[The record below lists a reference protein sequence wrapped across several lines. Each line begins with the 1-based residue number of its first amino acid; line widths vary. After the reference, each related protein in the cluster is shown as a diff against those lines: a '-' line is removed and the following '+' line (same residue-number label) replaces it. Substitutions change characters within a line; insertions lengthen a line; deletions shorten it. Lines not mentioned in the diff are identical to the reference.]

1 MSERWKRWE
10 RAIAQSLQGQRLPI
24 IGRQS
29 PDVVSASWACEVK
42 VRREVPKW
50 LLEAVAQAETGARLV
65 GRRPLVV
72 LIHNPGKG
80 KRSKRLAILPL
91 EVLEDWQR
99 ELGHDGKEV
108 AS

>member
-1 MSERWKRWE
+1 
-10 RAIAQSLQGQRLPI
+10 
-24 IGRQS
+24 
-29 PDVVSASWACEVK
+29 
-42 VRREVPKW
+42 
-50 LLEAVAQAETGARLV
+50 V

-80 KRSKRLAILPL
+80 KRAKRLAILPL